1 MDAPWVVLKFGGT
14 SVASLAGW
22 QTIAR
27 EAGPA
32 GAAVP
37 AGATVPGRAGTP
49 APGRRVAIVCSAL
62 AGTTDLL
69 EEAVRAAREGRETDA
84 LARIERAHAELAA
97 SAGLDPAGPALAPMR
112 EQFAEARR
120 LLQGVWLT
128 REAPPRLAA
137 RVLAVGELAATR
149 LGVVVLESLGVRAR
163 WLDARDLFASAPRPL
178 DPDERRYLAATVPA
192 QRAPDRLEAAAGDA
206 PVVVTQGFIAR
217 TPEGETCLLGRGGSD
232 TSGALLAALAGAERL
247 EIWTDVPGL
256 FTADPREVP
265 AARLIRSIGYREA
278 RELAWLGAKV
288 LHPACLEP
296 AERHGTPVIIRCTPR
311 PELDGTRIEG
321 EHEAQPAVT
330 AVTCRRGSTL
340 LSVATVAMWD
350 TPGFLARFFA
360 PFQDLGISVDLIGTS
375 EAAVSVTLDAIPDGI
390 EGRVFRR
397 LLARLEELGEV
408 QVIHPC
414 AVVSIVGRR
423 IRATLGEIAPALT
436 AFQERPV
443 HLISNSAEDL
453 NLSFVVDEDEGGPL
467 VQRLHDLL
475 FSGRGDDPRLGPTW
489 ERLRGA
495 PAPDAASAW
504 WERRRSELLALARDG
519 APHYVYDIATVRE
532 RARRL
537 VRALPAV
544 GRFFYSMKANPHPAI
559 LRAVAAEGFGIECVS
574 IQEVEAAR
582 ATLGAGVALL
592 FTPNFCPVTEYAR
605 AAALGAELTV
615 DGPQLCREA
624 ADVLRGREVA
634 VRLDPGW
641 GAGHHAKVRT
651 GGAGSKFGHPVE
663 EFGALRDALAAA
675 GARIGGLHAHLGSGI
690 LDPDAWPALARLL
703 ASLAALVG
711 KSLRWIDLGGGL
723 GVPDRP
729 GQPEL
734 DLEEVQRRLA
744 PVAAAL
750 PGVELR
756 LEPGRYLVAEA
767 GVLLAPV
774 TQVRR
779 KGHTVFVGV
788 ATGMNSLI
796 RPALY
801 GAWHPIVN
809 LSRHPTPP
817 DVFAQVVGPICE
829 SGDVLGRD
837 RWLASP
843 EPGNV
848 LLIGNAGAY
857 GRAMAS
863 HYNLRP
869 PAEETVLDLDPR
881 PRRRGA

>member
-14 SVASLAGW
+14 SVATLGGW
-22 QTIAR
+22 ETIAR
-27 EAGPA
+27 EAEERSAGADAPA
-32 GAAVP
+32 G
-37 AGATVPGRAGTP
+37 P
-49 APGRRVAIVCSAL
+49 APGAWRVAIVCSAL

-69 EEAVRAAREGRETDA
+69 DQAVRAAREGRASDA
-84 LARIERAHAELAA
+84 LARIERAHADLAQA
-97 SAGLDPAGPALAPMR
+97 AGLDPAGPALEPVR
-112 EQFAEARR
+112 EPLAEAAR
-120 LLQGVWLT
+120 LLEGVRLT

-137 RVLAVGELAATR
+137 RILAVGELAATR
-149 LGVVVLESLGVRAR
+149 LGVVLLDSLGVAAR
-163 WLDARDLFASAPRPL
+163 WLDARELLVSAPRPL
-178 DPDERRYLAATVPA
+178 DPDERRYLAASVEPA
-192 QRAPDRLEAAAGDA
+192 RAPERLAAAAGDA
-206 PVVVTQGFIAR
+206 HVVVTQGFIAR
-217 TPEGETCLLGRGGSD
+217 TPDGETCLLGRGGGD
-232 TSGALLAALAGAERL
+232 TSGALLAVLAGAERL

-278 RELAWLGAKV
+278 RELASLGARV
-288 LHPACLEP
+288 LHPDCLGP
-296 AERHGTPVIIRCTPR
+296 AERAGVPVTIRSTTH
-311 PELDGTRIEG
+311 PEMDGTRIEG
-321 EHEAQPAVT
+321 EQEEQPAVT
-330 AVTCRRGSTL
+330 AVTCRRGGTL
-340 LSVATVAMWD
+340 LSVATVAMWN

-360 PFQDLGISVDLIGTS
+360 PFEELGISVDLIGTS
-375 EAAVSVTLDAIPDGI
+375 VAAVSVTLDAVPGGV

-397 LLARLEELGEV
+397 LLAQLQELGEV

-423 IRATLGEIAPALT
+423 IRAALGEIAPALT

-467 VQRLHDLL
+467 VQRLHDRL

-495 PAPDAASAW
+495 LTPEAGGAW
-504 WERRRSELLALARDG
+504 WERRRGELLALARDG
-519 APHYVYDIATVRE
+519 APRYVYDLATVRE

-537 VRALPAV
+537 RRELPAV
-544 GRFFYSMKANPHPAI
+544 GRFYYSMKANPHPAVM
-559 LRAVAAEGFGIECVS
+559 RAVAAEGFGIECVS
-574 IQEVEAAR
+574 VQEVEAAR
-582 ATLGAGVALL
+582 ALLGPDAALL
-592 FTPNFCPVTEYAR
+592 FTPNFCPAAEYER

-615 DGPQLCREA
+615 DGPQLCHDA
-624 ADVLRGREVA
+624 GPLLRGRDVA

-641 GAGHHAKVRT
+641 GAGHHEKVRT
-651 GGAGSKFGHPVE
+651 GGASSKFGHPAADLD
-663 EFGALRDALAAA
+663 GLREALAGA
-675 GARIGGLHAHLGSGI
+675 GARIVGLHAHLGSGI
-690 LDPDAWPALARLL
+690 LDPGAWPALARLL
-703 ASLAALVG
+703 ASLAAG
-711 KSLRWIDLGGGL
+711 AGGALRWLDLGGGF
-723 GVPDRP
+723 GVPERP

-734 DLEEVQRRLA
+734 DLEAVQAGLE
-744 PVAAAL
+744 PVARAL

-774 TQVRR
+774 TQVRH
-779 KGHTVFVGV
+779 KGQTVFVGV

-809 LSRHPTPP
+809 LSRHPAPP
-817 DVFAQVVGPICE
+817 DLFAQVVGPICE

-837 RWLASP
+837 RWLATP
-843 EPGNV
+843 QPGDV

-857 GRAMAS
+857 GHVMS
-863 HYNLRP
+863 SSYNLRP
-869 PAEETVLDLDPR
+869 PAEETALE
-881 PRRRGA
+881 

>member
-1 MDAPWVVLKFGGT
+1 MNAPWVVLKFGGT
-14 SVASLAGW
+14 SVASFAGW

-27 EAGPA
+27 EA
-32 GAAVP
+32 AA
-37 AGATVPGRAGTP
+37 RAQ
-49 APGRRVAIVCSAL
+49 RQRVLIVCSAL
-62 AGTTDLL
+62 AGTTDMLD
-69 EEAVRAAREGRETDA
+69 EAVT
-84 LARIERAHAELAA
+84 AA
-97 SAGLDPAGPALAPMR
+97 SAGRESDSLVRIGRAHADLATAAGLDPVGPALAPMR
-112 EQFAEARR
+112 FCIEEAAR
-120 LLQGVWLT
+120 LLQGVWPT
-128 REAPPRLAA
+128 GESPPRLTA
-137 RVLAVGELAATR
+137 RVLALGELAATR
-149 LGVVVLESLGVRAR
+149 LGAVILGSLGVGAR
-163 WLDARDLFASAPRPL
+163 WLDARELLESAPRPL
-178 DPDERRYLAATVPA
+178 DADERRYLAASVPSV
-192 QRAPDRLEAAAGDA
+192 RAPERLDAAAGDA
-206 PVVVTQGFIAR
+206 LVVVTQGFIAR
-217 TPEGETCLLGRGGSD
+217 TPDGETCLLGRGGSD
-232 TSGALLAALAGAERL
+232 TSAALLAVLSGAELL

-278 RELAWLGAKV
+278 RELASLGAKV
-288 LHPACLEP
+288 LHPACLDP
-296 AERHGTPVIIRCTPR
+296 AARHGIPVQIRCTPH
-311 PELDGTRIEG
+311 PEMAGTRIEG
-321 EHEAQPAVT
+321 EQEVQPAVT
-330 AVTCRRGSTL
+330 AVTCRRGGTL
-340 LSVATVAMWD
+340 LSVSTVAMWD

-375 EAAVSVTLDAIPDGI
+375 EAAVSVTLDSLPGGV
-390 EGRVFRR
+390 EGRVFRG

-423 IRATLGEIAPALT
+423 IRATLGEVAPALT

-453 NLSFVVDEDEGGPL
+453 NLSFVVDEDEGAPL

-495 PAPDAASAW
+495 PAPDAGTAW
-504 WERRRSELLALARDG
+504 WVRRRQDLLDLASDG
-519 APHYVYDIATVRE
+519 RSHYVYDLATVRE
-532 RARRL
+532 RARGLR
-537 VRALPAV
+537 RALPAV

-559 LRAVAAEGFGIECVS
+559 METLAAEGFGIECVS

-582 ATLGAGVALL
+582 AQLGPEVSLL
-592 FTPNFCPVTEYAR
+592 FTPNFCAVEEYVR
-605 AAALGAELTV
+605 AAELGAELTI
-615 DGPQLCREA
+615 DGPHLCQEA
-624 ADVLRGREVA
+624 AALIRGRALA

-641 GAGHHAKVRT
+641 GAGHHEKVRT
-651 GGAGSKFGHPVE
+651 GGASSKFGHPAE
-663 EFGALRDALAAA
+663 EFDALRSALDEA
-675 GARIGGLHAHLGSGI
+675 GARITGLHAHLGSGI
-690 LDPDAWPALARLL
+690 LDPGAWPDLARLL
-703 ASLAALVG
+703 MSLAARAG
-711 KSLRWIDLGGGL
+711 SFLRWIDLGGGL

-734 DLEEVQRRLA
+734 NLDVVQAGLA
-744 PVAAAL
+744 PIARAL
-750 PGVELR
+750 PGIELR

-779 KGHTVFVGV
+779 KGRTTFVGV

-817 DVFAQVVGPICE
+817 DLFAQVVGPICE

-837 RWLASP
+837 RWLATP
-843 EPGNV
+843 APGDV
-848 LLIGNAGAY
+848 LLIGHAGAY
-857 GRAMAS
+857 GHAMAS

-869 PAEETVLDLDPR
+869 PAEETVL
-881 PRRRGA
+881 A